1 MSAPR
6 ELPWIERPMA
16 ELRRLS
22 WPIAVSMLSYSA
34 MTLVDTIF
42 VGQLGPAALAGVGMG
57 GVVSFALVVF
67 SMGLLRGVKVLVS
80 QAVGAGRPERA
91 ADFLAAGLVLAL
103 GLGVLTVLAGQLV
116 ALLLPRLAASA
127 EAGE

>member
-1 MSAPR
+1 MSAPAQLQWL
-6 ELPWIERPMA
+6 ESPMT

-42 VGQLGPAALAGVGMG
+42 VGRLGPAALAGVGMG

-67 SMGLLRGVKVLVS
+67 SIGLLRGVKVLVS
-80 QAVGAGRPERA
+80 QAVGSGRPER
-91 ADFLAAGLVLAL
+91 
-103 GLGVLTVLAGQLV
+103 
-116 ALLLPRLAASA
+116 
-127 EAGE
+127 